1 MIQGD
6 TFCNLL
12 FTVVRHLAT
21 FLPSSLC
28 FITVKPEVNRL
39 PGKQLRRSVSRVFP
53 SPWGV
58 PPPRRVQCR
67 NGLQNC
73 LNTLLS
79 FSSSY
84 MLEVNSKKTKIM
96 IFQKRAKKVTDNFH
110 TGKDVIV
117 LVHEYTYLG
126 TRTSSNGNF
135 TVSQEDLHL
144 KDKAHHPLFSLRKHR
159 DLSKLKP
166 SLACKIFEAMI

>member
-1 MIQGD
+1 MTSCSLSSAI
-6 TFCNLL
+6 LP
-12 FTVVRHLAT
+12 T

-28 FITVKPEVNRL
+28 FVTVKPEIKRL
-39 PGKQLRRSVSRVFP
+39 PGKQLWRSVSRVFP
-53 SPWGV
+53 SPWGA
-58 PPPRRVQCR
+58 PPWRVQCR

-73 LNTLLS
+73 LNTLSS
-79 FSSSY
+79 FSSSW
-84 MLEVNSKKTKIM
+84 MMEVNSKKTKIM
-96 IFQKRAKKVTDNFH
+96 IFQKRAKKLKDNFH

-135 TVSQEDLHL
+135 TVSQEDLNL

-166 SLACKIFEAMI
+166 SLACKIFEATI